1 MKSRPHKN
9 DHTLSRFEEW
19 LNTAKVQPKAD
30 LLARV
35 RERLHDES
43 GTDLDATIDQLL
55 KPDPTLHNPYM
66 AARIRH
72 RLKEAEAPVHRNPW
86 FQWASP
92 LAAAAVLGFAF
103 FAFQSKAPTPEIS
116 PALQQFSVA
125 TNGQGIQHDS
135 ELTQIFALASN
146 LEATTDLSRLQS
158 VDNWAF
164 LLE

>member
-1 MKSRPHKN
+1 MKSRPQNH
-9 DHTLSRFEEW
+9 DDILSRFDEW
-19 LNTAKVQPKAD
+19 LGTEEVQPRAD
-30 LLARV
+30 FLARV
-35 RERLHDES
+35 RERIQTEPA
-43 GTDLDATIDQLL
+43 TDLDATIDQLL

-72 RLKEAEAPVHRNPW
+72 RLQQAEAPIRRIPW

-103 FAFQSKAPTPEIS
+103 FAFQSKAPSPETS
-116 PALQQFSVA
+116 LASQQIPVA
-125 TNGQGIQHDS
+125 TYEQGIEHDS

-158 VDNWAF
+158 VENLAF